1 MRDAATAGEEV
12 KAQPREVMT
21 QSTKAVV
28 DCLVVAEYAYKGL
41 K

>member
-1 MRDAATAGEEV
+1 MSVAPAGEEV
-12 KAQPREVMT
+12 KAEPREGMT

-28 DCLVVAEYAYKGL
+28 DCLVVADYAYKGL